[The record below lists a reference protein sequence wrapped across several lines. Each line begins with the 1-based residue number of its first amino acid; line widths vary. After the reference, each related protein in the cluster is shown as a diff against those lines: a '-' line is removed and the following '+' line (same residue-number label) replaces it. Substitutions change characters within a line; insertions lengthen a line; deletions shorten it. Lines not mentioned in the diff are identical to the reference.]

1 MSAYRNAR
9 NGQWYFKCDA
19 PRPRGGKRRQL
30 NRGPFRTKRK
40 ALAAE
45 RAALLEE
52 EKRLA
57 LEPGG
62 QVTLTAYL
70 RTWVARRS
78 AVKPATVQSYT
89 NIIEAHIAANPVGAK
104 ALIHVTR
111 RDIDDLLDCIAAKPG
126 RAKGSLMS
134 SKTQANIHR
143 FLKTAF
149 AHAVER
155 RLIAGSPMPPKPPVG
170 ATTAPVV
177 KAWSV
182 QEMRSFLAHVCAQT
196 DHEWRSDLYKLA
208 LLTGCRRGELLALR
222 WRHIDL
228 ERCTL
233 KVEINRVSVAYKVLE
248 EAPKTRL
255 SRRTLHLQPQALV
268 VVNSLIARQMEMRSQ
283 FPGWNPADYVFT
295 TPTGEPWH
303 PDAIRQRFEA
313 DILKVPKVTKISF
326 HGLRH
331 TYATLAMANGENP
344 KAVSQRLG
352 HSSVAFTLS
361 QYAHVMADHDAQ
373 SADRVAAAMFGDH
386 QHEGDLVDEVDS
398 HDGDSEE
405 L

>member
-1 MSAYRNAR
+1 MSAYKSPR

-19 PRPRGGKRRQL
+19 PRPRGAKRRQL
-30 NRGPFRTKRK
+30 NRGPFRTKRE
-40 ALAAE
+40 ALTAE

-52 EKRLA
+52 EAQLA

-62 QVTLTAYL
+62 EVTLTTYL
-70 RTWVARRS
+70 RTWLARRT

-89 NIIEAHIAANPVGAK
+89 NIIEAHIAAHTVGAK
-104 ALIHVTR
+104 ALSHVTR
-111 RDIDDLLDCIAAKPG
+111 RDIDELLDCVAAKPG
-126 RAKGSLMS
+126 RAKGSVMS
-134 SKTQANIHR
+134 AKTQANIHR

-155 RLIAGSPMPPKPPVG
+155 RLIATSPMPPKAPVG
-170 ATTAPVV
+170 TTTAPVV

-182 QEMRSFLAHVCAQT
+182 HEMRSFLTHVCAQT

-233 KVEINRVSVAYKVLE
+233 KVELNRVSVAYKVLE
-248 EAPKTRL
+248 QAPKTRL
-255 SRRTLHLQPQALV
+255 SRRSLHLQPQALAVLNSV
-268 VVNSLIARQMEMRSQ
+268 VARQAAMRAR

-295 TPTGEPWH
+295 APTGAPWH

-313 DILKVPKVTKISF
+313 DIAKVPAVTQISF

-361 QYAHVMADHDAQ
+361 QYAHVMVDHAAE
-373 SADRVAAAMFGDH
+373 SADRVAAAMFGD
-386 QHEGDLVDEVDS
+386 QNDRDLGDVDS
-398 HDGDSEE
+398 HDADAEE
-405 L
+405 V